1 MRKKSDKELGV
12 VLPECVVD
20 VIDNRELSEEQIG
33 KIIRSL
39 VWNSIEFNDDI
50 VVRTITS
57 ILINTYKGANSARI
71 KKIKASRECKKEYER
86 KRREKAN
93 IVEDA
98 ILKSVKENMEFHG
111 IVGKVRLGKDSISP
125 YNPPAGD
132 EKTSS
137 AKAHAQT
144 GKRTTG
150 TDKRS
155 PTTGSP
161 GRSPTKGRRTGHGTS
176 VAKGRDGAD
185 NGTATTKA
193 GSARPTARK
202 LGDSG
207 DDPERRGQSPKK
219 NAAAAGEEL
228 VAAAERMV
236 AKHPNT
242 KSSLRAVVRALRN
255 CDDAAAVEASHAAWC
270 GTDGWAPEKGQYVQ
284 SLAAWIANGG
294 WTKPPPEKKPAR
306 NKAGRDEGMSF
317 DASL

>member
-33 KIIRSL
+33 KIVRSL
-39 VWNSIEFNDDI
+39 VWNSMEFNDDI
-50 VVRTITS
+50 IVRTITS
-57 ILINTYKGANSARI
+57 TLINTYKGANSARI
-71 KKIKASRECKKEYER
+71 KKIKASRESKKEYER

-155 PTTGSP
+155 PSTGSP
-161 GRSPTKGRRTGHGTS
+161 GRSPTTGRRTGHGTT

-193 GSARPTARK
+193 GSARTTARK
-202 LGDSG
+202 TANSVDAQERLGI
-207 DDPERRGQSPKK
+207 PAKK
-219 NAAAAGEEL
+219 NAAAGEAL
-228 VAAAERMV
+228 VAAAERMR
-236 AKHPNT
+236 AAHPNS

-255 CDDAAAVEASHAAWC
+255 CDDAAAVERAHAAWC
-270 GTDGWAPEKGQYVQ
+270 GTDGWAPDKGQFVQ

-306 NKAGRDEGMSF
+306 DKAGRDEGMSF